1 MCVLSAKHI
10 YNDRMVERQRQWEE
24 TWQEEEKETASK
36 LSKLLFARFSKPVGP
51 ILKTFI
57 EIILSGDELWKSTQP
72 FVDPIGGILKP
83 KESKVI

>member
-10 YNDRMVERQRQWEE
+10 YSDRMVERQRQWEE

-57 EIILSGDELWKSTQP
+57 EIILSGDELWKSLLLIQL
-72 FVDPIGGILKP
+72 V
-83 KESKVI
+83 ES